1 MTFAQLVRAIF
12 MTPNGLATLAGV
24 VVLAFVGNRVDGS
37 TGEQV
42 AIAFGTLVVLSVA
55 IRQVRRGN

>member
-1 MTFAQLVRAIF
+1 
-12 MTPNGLATLAGV
+12 MTPIGLATLAAV
-24 VVLAFVGNRVDGS
+24 IVLAFIGNSVDGS

-42 AIAFGTLVVLSVA
+42 AIASGTLVVLSIA